1 MNRYI
6 NRGPQNAFIKGDGDE
21 KEKQDTVRKNFSE
34 KYDEYAPMVYRICA
48 LRLGNRLDAEDAM
61 QNTFIKFFL

>member
-6 NRGPQNAFIKGDGDE
+6 NRGPQNAFIKGME
-21 KEKQDTVRKNFSE
+21 MKRKARYSTEEFSE

-48 LRLGNRLDAEDAM
+48 LRLGKPSGRRRRHAEY
-61 QNTFIKFFL
+61 IY

>member
-21 KEKQDTVRKNFSE
+21 KKARYSVEEFSE

-61 QNTFIKFFL
+61 QNHL